1 MHKLLRDII
10 AECNP
15 PHEESYQ
22 DTRMYS
28 PGWRDGIPQTES
40 ALGNKRSTSGQISP
54 WVYLDPK
61 ESNSSL
67 TIYGRIAFY
76 PGGGYVAEFGDS
88 VEEVMALID
97 YLKSTRWVDRYTRS
111 VIIEG
116 AIYNPNTNLIG
127 VVETAVEVTS
137 AAAFLPRVDFKI
149 FRLFA
154 TLNPSYAFNSACEI
168 LFFVI
173 LLYTLYTIIK
183 GIYSNRKAYFRQTI
197 SWLDMI
203 FFVNGF
209 AIVVVY
215 IVRESK
221 LKSAVATLKVD
232 QEWFINFSEC
242 GLYNEVIV
250 YLYAFADFIAILK
263 LINLLS
269 FARCG
274 QLLST
279 TVYRSLVELQS
290 FAVMLFAILMA
301 YTSMAFTIYG
311 PYLEDYRSVSATLAS
326 LTSIVMGVF
335 DYTDFTSQPDYKVV
349 GYFFFVTF
357 ASSMIFIFTNVV
369 ITIINV
375 VHKTVSGDEDIKK
388 NDADFFNIILD
399 RLLIFTGFR
408 EPPTREEPVID
419 EPSIAELQWNWHV
432 QYVMDNQIN
441 RLNGL
446 VNSIYTHDEMEEIS
460 IVRVFSPIPE
470 VVHKPVTGHGYQGN
484 QCDMFSNAA
493 TAGQTKA
500 PERVRGDNDKTDSP
514 NQVVLIKKSDQRLPN
529 VSASE
534 SQKTSIETISDLI
547 TKKTE
552 ELERL
557 EKEGVCDETER
568 LRRVKVIRCLQD
580 LLNKTMDSQD
590 STKLFL
596 NHDEE
601 SAV

>member
-1 MHKLLRDII
+1 MHKLLKDII
-10 AECNP
+10 PECNP
-15 PHEESYQ
+15 PYQ
-22 DTRMYS
+22 KSFEDTRLYS
-28 PGWRDGIPQTES
+28 PRWRDGIQTES
-40 ALGNKRSTSGQISP
+40 SLGNKRSVSGQLSP
-54 WVYLDPK
+54 WVYLDPT

-88 VEEVMALID
+88 VEEAMALID
-97 YLKSTRWVDRYTRS
+97 YLKSTRWIDRYTRS

-127 VVETAVEVTS
+127 VVEAAVEVTS
-137 AAAFLPRVDFKI
+137 AAAFLPRVNFKI

-154 TLNPSYAFNSACEI
+154 WLNPSYKFNSACEI

-183 GIYSNRKAYFRQTI
+183 GIYCKKKEYFRQTI

-215 IVRESK
+215 VARESK
-221 LKSAVATLKVD
+221 LKSAVATLKKD

-242 GLYNEVIV
+242 GLYNEATV

-263 LINLLS
+263 FIDILS
-269 FARCG
+269 FTRCV

-279 TVYRSLVELQS
+279 TIYRSLVELQS
-290 FAVMLFAILMA
+290 FAVMLFTIFMA
-301 YTSMAFTIYG
+301 YASMAFTIYG
-311 PYLEDYRSVSATLAS
+311 PYLEDYRSVSATLVS
-326 LTSIVMGVF
+326 LTSIVLGVF
-335 DYTDFTSQPDYKVV
+335 DYTDFTSQPDYKTI

-357 ASSMIFIFTNVV
+357 SSSLMFIFTNIV

-375 VHKTVSGDEDIKK
+375 VHKAVSGDEEINK
-388 NDADFFNIILD
+388 NDASNFNIILD

-408 EPPTREEPVID
+408 GPPTREEPVIE

-460 IVRVFSPIPE
+460 ILRVFSPIPE
-470 VVHKPVTGHGYQGN
+470 VENKTVTGHGYQGD
-484 QCDMFSNAA
+484 QCDVFSNAA
-493 TAGQTKA
+493 AADRTKE
-500 PERVRGDNDKTDSP
+500 PEHEHGDNDKMDIP
-514 NQVVLIKKSDQRLPN
+514 NQGALIKESDQQLPN

-534 SQKTSIETISDLI
+534 PQKTSIETISDLI
-547 TKKTE
+547 TKKAK

-557 EKEGVCDETER
+557 EKEGACDETER

-580 LLNKTMDSQD
+580 LLNKAMGTQD

-601 SAV
+601 SHV